1 MEKTYMIERYEPFE
15 NAEEVWF
22 WFCACLQAR
31 ADGLRSRTDYE
42 GKPRPCEV
50 GDIYKI
56 IKRLKFNGQI
66 SNRQLRV
73 MYNWG
78 ELHFPPYY
86 DRRAK
91 RSEIALWEEGIKSLE
106 TILIEKKIIINQR
119 IV

>member
-1 MEKTYMIERYEPFE
+1 MIERYEPFE

-31 ADGLRSRTDYE
+31 SDGLRSRTDYT
-42 GKPRPCEV
+42 GIQRPCEV

-56 IKRLKFNGQI
+56 IKRLKLNNQL

-78 ELHFPPYY
+78 GLHFPPYY
-86 DRRAK
+86 DKRAK
-91 RSEIALWEEGIKSLE
+91 RSEIALWEAGIKSLE
-106 TILIEKKIIINQR
+106 AVLIDKKIIINQG
-119 IV
+119 IVY